1 MASVR
6 EIARKSGV
14 SITTVSRVLNN
25 HPAVSSQARDRV
37 LAAAN
42 RTRYV
47 APVGRRS
54 TTNIAFVYLG
64 ESSLGSPFDA
74 ALMQGMS
81 GGLDEAG
88 FDLLVLNARRARRE
102 GETFSQ
108 LFMRKGVRGAIL
120 RSTAATFDA
129 CREIAAEGFPAVL
142 VADEFDAP
150 KLRCVTSDAR
160 PACRRAIEHLL
171 HLGHRR
177 IAITLN
183 IVDDHDHQQR
193 LEAYREALA
202 AAGVEADP
210 RLELRVPA
218 YRDAGAQA
226 LRQIFAIPDQPTAV
240 FVTDPMAAVGLFHEA
255 HRTGVSI
262 PQDLSVL
269 GFDDSDQ
276 RFGTYPRMTA
286 VCQDAEA
293 LGRAAFAALQQ
304 LIEDPNQTSPMPKCP
319 ECWLEIHESVGLASN
334 QT

>member
-6 EIARKSGV
+6 DIARKTGF

-25 HPAVSSQARDRV
+25 HPAVSSEARDKV

-64 ESSLGSPFDA
+64 DSSLGSPFDA

-81 GGLDEAG
+81 NGLDEAG
-88 FDLLVLNARRARRE
+88 FDLLVLNARRARRVD
-102 GETFSQ
+102 ETFSQ
-108 LFMRKGVRGAIL
+108 LFMRKGVRGAVL
-120 RSTAATFDA
+120 RSTSDTLEA
-129 CREIAAEGFPAVL
+129 CREIADEGFPAVL
-142 VADEFDAP
+142 VADEYDAP

-193 LEAYREALA
+193 LDAFSEVMAD
-202 AAGVEADP
+202 AGVPIDP
-210 RLELRVPA
+210 RLVLRVPA

-226 LRQIFAIPDQPTAV
+226 LRQIMAMPDRPTAV

-255 HRTGVSI
+255 QRTALDI
-262 PQDLSVL
+262 PGELSVV
-269 GFDDSDQ
+269 GFDDGDQ

-293 LGRAAFAALQQ
+293 LGRTAFATLQQ
-304 LIEDPNQTSPMPKCP
+304 LIDDPAQSSPMPKCP
-319 ECWLEIHESVGLASN
+319 ECWLEIHESVGPVQAVS
-334 QT
+334 